1 MDLKQ
6 LLDQHG
12 IRYVEGGSHRNVR
25 EGWLGLDCP
34 WCGTAGKFHLGIH
47 PDTLRGFCW
56 QCGSHNFVEA
66 FALIARM
73 PIGQA
78 WVLVKDLPRHFKTI
92 PKTLSWQ
99 GKLRVPSGLQQLT
112 KPHRKWLRNRGLD
125 PDLLEKFWV
134 LQGIEI
140 SSRLGWSIWVPVHL
154 NGKVV
159 SWTTRS
165 IGNGE
170 TRWTHARPE
179 EEVIPIKSLLY
190 GWDYVR
196 SSVVIVEGASD
207 VWRIGPGAVAIF
219 GMMPT
224 VQQIYK
230 LASIPLRVICL
241 DKQPK
246 AQRAAAVLAKQLQLF
261 PGTTIVAELE
271 SDDPGSATDKEVAE
285 LRKFLEQ

>member
-6 LLDQHG
+6 FLNQHG

-25 EGWLGLDCP
+25 MNWLGLDCP
-34 WCGTAGKFHLGIH
+34 WCGTVGKFHLGIH
-47 PDTLRGFCW
+47 PDTLQGFCW
-56 QCGSHNFVEA
+56 QCGRHSFIEA
-66 FALIARM
+66 FALIAQI
-73 PIGQA
+73 PISKA
-78 WVLVKDLPRHFKTI
+78 RSLAKDI
-92 PKTLSWQ
+92 PKHSRVAPETIQQ
-99 GKLRVPSGLQQLT
+99 GKLQMPFGLRCLSE
-112 KPHRKWLRNRGLD
+112 PHRSWLRNRGLD
-125 PDLLEKFWV
+125 SNLLEKLWV

-179 EEVIPIKSLLY
+179 EEAIPIKSLLY

-196 SSVVIVEGASD
+196 SSVVVVEGPSD
-207 VWRIGPGAVAIF
+207 VWRIGPGAVAMF
-219 GMMPT
+219 GIMPT
-224 VQQIYK
+224 VQQIYR

-241 DKQPK
+241 DREPK
-246 AQRAAAVLAKQLQLF
+246 AQRAATVLAKQLRLF
-261 PGTTIVAELE
+261 PGTTIVVELE